1 MGMSNQAIWQDAVLR
16 QKDRVFRDLPARQA
30 GIASTCILFGFFLP
44 GQSVLW
50 VFAACLLAEVA
61 QIWLFRLF
69 TRHPSRAVHLGILG
83 NAFLGV
89 SAFCALPF
97 WAWHTDTTTAHTIA
111 ILALIGALLNAATV
125 RTIDIMHG
133 IAAAVPSAFVLL
145 WLVLQDYS
153 RNGNLA
159 ATAIAT
165 ISVLVLLAYFLYAM
179 IQGHHAEKVLA
190 EARRSAEEASRAKT
204 RFLSAMSHEMR
215 TPLNTILG
223 LSQLLRAEPS
233 VEAARGHASDVE
245 DAARRLHM
253 LINDALDLAATAE
266 GELKYRPVTS
276 SLRRELEEA
285 LALSA
290 AQRRNP
296 DARATVEIEAGVPEL
311 ARIDPNLLRKCLGG
325 LSVAVAGAS
334 LAPQMHLDCRP
345 VQGLR
350 NRLVLRLTAT
360 TPGPVPAASPFVDT
374 VGLDLALAFVER
386 IARTMGG
393 RVRFTA
399 EPGTPAAAE
408 IELPYGPVAEPS
420 EGAGTGRHALVVDDI
435 STNRFVIVQL
445 LRSLGMNATEADSGA
460 AALAFLSEKSVDVVL
475 LDMNMPGM
483 DGVETFRRIR
493 ATAGSGAVVPV
504 IALTADFLSE
514 QRDRLMDMGLDG
526 YVPKPIDRRV
536 LWAEIEAAVTRP
548 QVDQFGLSIRTRT

>member
-69 TRHPSRAVHLGILG
+69 TRRPTRAVHLGILG
-83 NAFLGV
+83 NTFLGV

-133 IAAAVPSAFVLL
+133 IAAAAPSAFVLL

-159 ATAIAT
+159 ATAIAA

-233 VEAARGHASDVE
+233 AEAARGHASDVE

-266 GELKYRPVTS
+266 GDLRYRPVTS

-345 VQGLR
+345 VQGHR

-360 TPGPVPAASPFVDT
+360 TPGPAPAASPFVDT

-399 EPGTPAAAE
+399 EPGTPAVAE
-408 IELPYGPVAEPS
+408 IELPYAPVAEPS

-514 QRDRLMDMGLDG
+514 QRDQLMDMGLDG

>member
-1 MGMSNQAIWQDAVLR
+1 MSNQAIWQDAVLR

-30 GIASTCILFGFFLP
+30 GIASACILFGFFLP
-44 GQSVLW
+44 GESVLW
-50 VFAACLLAEVA
+50 VFAACLLSEVA

-69 TRHPSRAVHLGILG
+69 TRRPIRAVQAAILG
-83 NAFLGV
+83 NTFLGV
-89 SAFCALPF
+89 SAFCAMPY
-97 WAWHTDTTTAHTIA
+97 WAWQIDMASANTIA

-125 RTIDIMHG
+125 RTIDITHG
-133 IAAAVPSAFVLL
+133 IAAAVPAAVVLL

-165 ISVLVLLAYFLYAM
+165 ISVLVLVAYFLYAM

-190 EARRSAEEASRAKT
+190 DARRSAEEASRAKT

-245 DAARRLHM
+245 EAGRRLHM

-296 DARATVEIEAGVPEL
+296 DARAVVEIGDDVPEL

-334 LAPQMHLDCRP
+334 LAPQMHLDCRA
-345 VQGLR
+345 VKGAR

-360 TPGPVPAASPFVDT
+360 TAGPAPAASPFVDT

-393 RVRFTA
+393 RVRFAA
-399 EPGTPAAAE
+399 EAGTPATAE
-408 IELPYGPVAEPS
+408 IELPYAPVAEPS

-435 STNRFVIVQL
+435 STNRFVIIQL
-445 LRSLGMNATEADSGA
+445 LRSLGMNATEADSGP
-460 AALAFLSEKSVDVVL
+460 AALAFLAEKSVDVVL

-493 ATAGSGAVVPV
+493 ANAGSGAIVPV